1 MYIKQIVP
9 ETMSEEH
16 QTTEEMQKEID
27 DLKSK
32 MKMLLENKT
41 QEHKQQHRQPQRQ
54 QHRQPQVYASQ
65 KHCHYNEKCS
75 KFNCLFKHGPQ
86 RKKLCRY
93 CMNGSCN
100 NKSNKSYIHS
110 FIN

>member
-41 QEHKQQHRQPQRQ
+41 QEHKQPQRQ

>member
-27 DLKSK
+27 DLKSQ

-41 QEHKQQHRQPQRQ
+41 QEHKQPQRQ
-54 QHRQPQVYASQ
+54 QQRQQQVYASQ